1 MIFSVLAFTAL
12 VISVCI
18 KERKK
23 SLFVQSLDCIFEA
36 LYNFYIY
43 AYTGAILSL
52 VNFIRSFL
60 FINKDDFS
68 KKFYLGLLILFE
80 SVILINCIMTW
91 DGVVS
96 LLPTIGSL
104 IRTYCL
110 WQTDMRFVRLSG
122 ITTGVFYGAYYLYYQ
137 SPLLVIGET
146 TLIFAGMYAVWKHD
160 VKDKFFQHKLQEQN

>member
-23 SLFVQSLDCIFEA
+23 SLFVQSLDCVFEA

-43 AYTGAILSL
+43 AYTGAVLSL

-80 SVILINCIMTW
+80 GVILINCIMTW

-146 TLIFAGMYAVWKHD
+146 ILIFAGMYAVWKHD

>member
-43 AYTGAILSL
+43 AYTGAVLSL

-96 LLPTIGSL
+96 LLPTIGSF